1 MKSAMEVSVF
11 CQSCL
16 LLKVYTDAGYVSS
29 YHGDKN
35 SQLWTQEEVS
45 IEKKKQKWQRET
57 KDTRTTVRESEMNW
71 SPFAV
76 AKG

>member
-1 MKSAMEVSVF
+1 MEVSLF

-16 LLKVYTDAGYVSS
+16 LLKVYTDAGYISS

-45 IEKKKQKWQRET
+45 IEEKNKNDREKQKTLVSQKWTGVPLQ
-57 KDTRTTVRESEMNW
+57 W
-71 SPFAV
+71 
-76 AKG
+76 